1 MKPEEL
7 LAQTALPEGV
17 HGGAVSGFLYF
28 AHKGKTSSIVGGTL
42 WLRVMEDWS
51 TSTPRPTTGSGVRVR
66 SLGEMGST

>member
-1 MKPEEL
+1 MLEYSSRRLIGE
-7 LAQTALPEGV
+7 AEVVA
-17 HGGAVSGFLYF
+17 SI
-28 AHKGKTSSIVGGTL
+28 KGKTSSVVGGTL